1 METHQIIYQFCHKNY
16 QSVFEM
22 LGRIFYTLKDYKKEM
37 EELEEYSLSLD
48 IFSGNSSLTLVDIIP
63 PFLNPKFHLFDFDEF
78 ENEEMMMDSINEVTN
93 EFLSTNTDPDNAL
106 VIQLIHKV
114 KG

>member
-1 METHQIIYQFCHKNY
+1 MRRKLTVEKPTFILMFFS
-16 QSVFEM
+16 SV
-22 LGRIFYTLKDYKKEM
+22 ISS
-37 EELEEYSLSLD
+37 YSLSQ
-48 IFSGNSSLTLVDIIP
+48 SQ

>member
-1 METHQIIYQFCHKNY
+1 
-16 QSVFEM
+16 M